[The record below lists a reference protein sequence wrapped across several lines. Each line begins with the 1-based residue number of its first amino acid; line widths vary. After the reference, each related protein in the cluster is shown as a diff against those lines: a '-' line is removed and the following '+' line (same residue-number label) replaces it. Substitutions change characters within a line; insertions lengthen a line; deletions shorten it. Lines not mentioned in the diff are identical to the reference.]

1 MDSLTDTYW
10 YVPTQYLAA
19 LTAGTQ
25 PVLHAAAVVDQTV
38 WRLQTC
44 TDRYVTGISA
54 TNIGNGWSYM
64 MMIGS
69 ITPNGAVKISF
80 SPLDSGSLTIGDGSF
95 DGNAF
100 LMQMTSGSESFS
112 VTHWAQMMPIDP
124 SMPEWSAL
132 PGYPDTGVP
141 DLTGLLTPIVT
152 AEGALTPS

>member
-10 YVPTQYLAA
+10 YVPTQYLSA
-19 LTAGTQ
+19 LAAGTQ
-25 PVLHAAAVVDQTV
+25 PGPHAATVVDQTV
-38 WRLQTC
+38 WCFQTC
-44 TDRYVTGISA
+44 ADRYVTGISA

-64 MMIGS
+64 MMVGS
-69 ITPNGAVKISF
+69 ITPNGVVKISF
-80 SPLDSGSLTIGDGSF
+80 SPLDGGSLTIGDGSF

-100 LMQMTSGSESFS
+100 VMQMTSGSAAYS

-124 SMPEWSAL
+124 SMPEWNAL

-152 AEGALTPS
+152 A